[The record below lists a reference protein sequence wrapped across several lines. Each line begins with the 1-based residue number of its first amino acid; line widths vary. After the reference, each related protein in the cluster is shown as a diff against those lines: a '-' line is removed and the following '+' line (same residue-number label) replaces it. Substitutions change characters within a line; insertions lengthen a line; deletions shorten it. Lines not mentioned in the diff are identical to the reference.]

1 MTGDYRFIVRRTLKR
16 LLPVSFVGSML
27 LLSGCTGFKQMIG
40 LEQQPPDEFAVE
52 SRAPLT
58 IPPEFNLR
66 PPEPGAPR
74 PQEVSPAT
82 KAQQAINAAG
92 PGKPGDVAQGLNAPM
107 LGGLPN
113 PEAQIDGLSRKLLT
127 SNDIDTG
134 ATIDKRETTVLKGI
148 Y

>member
-1 MTGDYRFIVRRTLKR
+1 MAAA
-16 LLPVSFVGSML
+16 M
-27 LLSGCTGFKQMIG
+27 LLSGCTGFKQMVG

-58 IPPEFNLR
+58 IPPEFKLR

-74 PQEVSPAT
+74 PQEVSSAT
-82 KAQQAINAAG
+82 KAQQEVNAAT
-92 PGKPGDVAQGLNAPM
+92 PGKPGDVAPGLNAAV
-107 LGGLPN
+107 LGGAPDPN
-113 PEAQIDGLSRKLLT
+113 AQIDNLSRKLLL
-127 SNDIDTG
+127 SNDINTG